1 MVQLD
6 NGAVVGHLDDSC
18 FVCLIL
24 KRVSDMKKITSLL
37 AISLISLSAQA
48 GRPLS
53 VDDANVNDQGVAH
66 VETFWSR
73 AADGSR
79 SLTIAPT
86 YSPLP
91 GLDLIVADARTLSG
105 GAHSQTLQAK
115 MQVTSPKDNSCHFA
129 WALGATQWQKG
140 EGQKSFVSANAT
152 CDMGIGA
159 LHASMVS
166 SRDAEGRDTPSLGV
180 AWEQS
185 FGTWTGHIESVAQ
198 RASKPMLGIGAR
210 TDVMPGFQVD
220 GTLGRLG
227 GKAMFSLGTK
237 ITF

>member
-1 MVQLD
+1 
-6 NGAVVGHLDDSC
+6 
-18 FVCLIL
+18 
-24 KRVSDMKKITSLL
+24 MKKIITLL
-37 AISLISLSAQA
+37 AISLLSVSAQA

-53 VDDANVNDQGVAH
+53 VDDANVNDTGVAH

-79 SLTIAPT
+79 SFTIAPT
-86 YSPLP
+86 FSPLP
-91 GLDLIVADARTLSG
+91 GLDLIAQDVRTFSG

-129 WALGATQWQKG
+129 WVVGATQWQKG
-140 EGQKSFVSANAT
+140 DGQKSFVSANSS
-152 CDMGIGA
+152 CDMGVGA
-159 LHASMVS
+159 LHASVVS
-166 SRDAEGRDTPSLGV
+166 SRDAVGRDTPGFGV

-185 FGTWTGHIESVAQ
+185 FGAWTGHIESIAQ
-198 RASKPMLGIGAR
+198 RAAKPMVGIGAR

-220 GTLGRLG
+220 GTFGRVG

-237 ITF
+237 SLFKRMGAWPGCTAIAPRPQPP

>member
-1 MVQLD
+1 M
-6 NGAVVGHLDDSC
+6 
-18 FVCLIL
+18 
-24 KRVSDMKKITSLL
+24 SDMKKIIGLLAVSLL
-37 AISLISLSAQA
+37 SVSAQA

-53 VDDANVNDQGVAH
+53 VDDANVNDTGVAH

-79 SLTIAPT
+79 SFTIAPT

-91 GLDLIVADARTLSG
+91 GLDLIAQDVRTLSG

-129 WALGATQWQKG
+129 WVVGATQWQKG
-140 EGQKSFVSANAT
+140 DGQKSFVSANSS
-152 CDMGIGA
+152 CDMGMGA
-159 LHASMVS
+159 LHANVVS
-166 SRDAEGRDTPSLGV
+166 SRDAVGRDTPSLGV

-185 FGTWTGHIESVAQ
+185 FGAWTGHIESIAQ
-198 RASKPMLGIGAR
+198 RAAKPMVGIGAR
-210 TDVMPGFQVD
+210 TDVMPGFQLD
-220 GTLGRLG
+220 GTLGRVG

-237 ITF
+237 FTF

>member
-1 MVQLD
+1 
-6 NGAVVGHLDDSC
+6 
-18 FVCLIL
+18 
-24 KRVSDMKKITSLL
+24 MKKIITLL
-37 AISLISLSAQA
+37 AISLLSVSAQA

-53 VDDANVNDQGVAH
+53 VDDANVNDTGVAH

-79 SLTIAPT
+79 SFTIAPT
-86 YSPLP
+86 FSPLP
-91 GLDLIVADARTLSG
+91 GLDLIAQDVRTFSG

-129 WALGATQWQKG
+129 WVVGATQWQKG
-140 EGQKSFVSANAT
+140 DGQKSFVSANSS
-152 CDMGIGA
+152 CDMGVGA
-159 LHASMVS
+159 LHASVVS
-166 SRDAEGRDTPSLGV
+166 SRDAAGRDTPSLGV

-185 FGTWTGHIESVAQ
+185 FGAWTGHIESVAQ
-198 RASKPMLGIGAR
+198 RAAKPMVGIGAR
-210 TDVMPGFQVD
+210 TDVRPGFQVD
-220 GTLGRLG
+220 GTLGRVG